1 MNPASQAD
9 LAGGVA
15 QFNGMVKSG
24 DITGI
29 ASSLQNL
36 QAQVGSDVTGYFG
49 QNNAGLNATSYK
61 DLSGAQY
68 QMGQLAAQ
76 LGNGASSL
84 ANLSKFGQ
92 TFESALIPSS

>member
-29 ASSLQNL
+29 ASSLQ
-36 QAQVGSDVTGYFG
+36 
-49 QNNAGLNATSYK
+49 
-61 DLSGAQY
+61 
-68 QMGQLAAQ
+68 QL
-76 LGNGASSL
+76 
-84 ANLSKFGQ
+84 
-92 TFESALIPSS
+92 